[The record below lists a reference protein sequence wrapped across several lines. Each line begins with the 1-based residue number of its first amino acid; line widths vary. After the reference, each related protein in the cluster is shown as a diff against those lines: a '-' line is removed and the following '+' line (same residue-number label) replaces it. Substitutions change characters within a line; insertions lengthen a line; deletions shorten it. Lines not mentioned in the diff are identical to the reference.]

1 MVAKS
6 FRNLYGLHMITHAP
20 IAVLT
25 GDLVNSGALGPE
37 KIVRAFRALTTSAE
51 QQAGW
56 MGAPLR
62 FTRHRGDGWQAV
74 LMSPQKALRS
84 ALTFRA
90 ALRAEGDEFDSYI
103 AIAEGPAP
111 ERFLVDLNA
120 HTEDV
125 FVRSGHGLDDLKKT
139 QSALRMT
146 HQDSGPVAAAVILGD
161 YLSQGWTQA
170 QAQAIL
176 QMLDPTFSGTQS
188 DIARRLG
195 KSRQAVA
202 KALQAAGWETLDY
215 ALATLERGLADD

>member
-1 MVAKS
+1 MTA
-6 FRNLYGLHMITHAP
+6 HAP

-25 GDLVNSGALGPE
+25 GDLVNSGTLGPD
-37 KIVRAFRALTTSAE
+37 KIARAFRALAACAE
-51 QQAGW
+51 QQADW

-74 LMSPQKALRS
+74 LTHPQKALRS
-84 ALTFRA
+84 ALSFRA
-90 ALRAEGDEFDSYI
+90 ALRAEGEEFDSYI

-111 ERFLVDLNA
+111 ERLLADLNV

-125 FVRSGHGLDDLKKT
+125 FVRSGQGLDDLKKT
-139 QSALRMT
+139 RLPLRMA
-146 HQDSGPVAAAVILGD
+146 HAGQGPVDAAVTLAD
-161 YLSQGWTQA
+161 HLSRGWTPA

-176 QMLDPTFSGTQS
+176 PMLDPYFKGTQS

-215 ALATLERGLADD
+215 ALATLEKGPCR

>member
-6 FRNLYGLHMITHAP
+6 LRNLYGLPMITHTS

-25 GDLVNSGALGPE
+25 GDLVNSGTLGPE
-37 KIVRAFRALTTSAE
+37 KIARAFRTLAACAE
-51 QQAGW
+51 QQAAW
-56 MGAPLR
+56 IGAPLR

-90 ALRAEGDEFDSYI
+90 ALRVEGDDFDSYI

-111 ERFLVDLNA
+111 ERLLADLNA

-125 FVRSGHGLDDLKKT
+125 FVRSGQGLDDLKKT
-139 QSALRMT
+139 RLPLRMV
-146 HQDSGPVAAAVILGD
+146 HQGLGPIDAAVILGD
-161 YLSQGWTQA
+161 HLSRGWTQA

-176 QMLDPTFSGTQS
+176 PMLDPTFSGTQS

-202 KALQAAGWETLDY
+202 KALQAAGWETLEL